1 MNKNYRTRKRVG
13 DADVD
18 GVIMTLEQVQSREH
32 ACNRQ
37 TFGLKWIQGS
47 SLQEF
52 IPSYAGP
59 RLGHQALPVG

>member
-1 MNKNYRTRKRVG
+1 ML
-13 DADVD
+13 A
-18 GVIMTLEQVQSREH
+18 VIMTLEQVQSREH